1 MLIAVAVAAVALQLS
16 IVAASESGEVVVLTT
31 TDDGGG
37 RHATRLWLVENAAST
52 WLRAGAPSSAWLARL
67 RGQPAVTVE
76 RGGHVLRFEATPDPA
91 ARDAVNALMRA
102 KYGWADR
109 WIALLFGRD
118 DAVPVRL
125 QPAVNAR

>member
-1 MLIAVAVAAVALQLS
+1 MLVVVALVAVALQLS
-16 IVAASESGEVVVLTT
+16 IVGASESGEVVVLTT
-31 TDDGGG
+31 TDADGSA
-37 RHATRLWLVENAAST
+37 HPTRLWLVENAASM
-52 WLRAGAPSSAWLARL
+52 WLRAGSPSSAWLARL

-76 RGGHVLRFEATPDPA
+76 RNGRELRFEAAPDPG
-91 ARDAVNALMRA
+91 ARDTVNALMRA

-125 QPAVNAR
+125 QSDTHAR